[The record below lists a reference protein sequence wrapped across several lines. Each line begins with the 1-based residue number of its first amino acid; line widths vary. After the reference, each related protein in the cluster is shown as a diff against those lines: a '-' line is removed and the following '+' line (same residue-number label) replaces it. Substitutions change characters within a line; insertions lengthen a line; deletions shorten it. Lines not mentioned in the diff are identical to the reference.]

1 MKKAISIFLTIAM
14 VFAVFSVFTVNSYA
28 DENFTLEMQ
37 IDNPI
42 MTVNGVEQ
50 EIDPGMGTTPV
61 IGENDRT
68 LVPIRAIIEAMGGT
82 VGWEKET
89 QTVTLNYGDDEI
101 QLVINSV
108 IAYLNGEENM
118 LDSAPVIINDRTM
131 LPIRFIAESFKFDVD
146 WNGNTQ
152 TVTIIK
158 AQEQPE
164 TAVEPTIEPTVLPE
178 STIEPTDEPDENAS
192 NVIVV
197 YFSRTGD
204 QYGVGVI
211 DKGNTSIIA
220 DMIIEAT
227 GADSFEILPKD
238 ADRYPTTSY
247 DALKEVAQAEKNAN
261 ARPEIA
267 SGIENFDSYD
277 TVFIGYPIWYADMP
291 MIVYSFLE
299 SYDFSYKTVIP
310 FCTHGGSGLAST
322 ERTISGIID
331 GANMETGLAVAG
343 TTAQNNRDSAKEA
356 VVSWLKNLG
365 YTE

>member
-1 MKKAISIFLTIAM
+1 MKKTISIILTIAM
-14 VFAVFSVFTVNSYA
+14 VFALFGVFTVNSYA

-82 VGWEKET
+82 VDWTQET

-101 QLVINSV
+101 QLVIGSET
-108 IAYLNGEENM
+108 AYLNGEENT
-118 LDSAPVIINDRTM
+118 LDSAPIIINERTM

-158 AQEQPE
+158 VPDQHDE
-164 TAVEPTIEPTVLPE
+164 TVEPTALPE
-178 STIEPTDEPDENAS
+178 STTEPTDAPNTNES
-192 NVIVV
+192 NTIVV

-211 DKGNTSIIA
+211 DEGNTSIIA

-267 SGIENFDSYD
+267 SEIENFDSYD

-299 SYDFSYKTVIP
+299 SYDFADKTVIP

-322 ERTISGIID
+322 ERTISGIIT
-331 GANMETGLAVAG
+331 GANMEKGLAVAG
-343 TTAQNNRDSAKEA
+343 TTAQNNQDSAKQSVEN
-356 VVSWLKNLG
+356 WLKNLG